1 MSNVVYVCFLKDVD
15 PDEHIMNRLTN
26 YVGSLMHGAGCH
38 HVEFCFPDR
47 GDYWSTSIY
56 QGETVSISREKTF
69 RNPGYKVY
77 SMTVSDESL
86 ENAKR
91 FIKSCVSNVA
101 FSPLAMYMSTLPVQL
116 LPETYL
122 SGTTFCSK
130 YVGEILQLAGIS
142 YMERVNTNILTP
154 SKLLKVVGNKCPP
167 MLGTVS
173 YKAQSMHVSNK
184 SFYSLLK
191 EDHR

>member
-15 PDEHIMNRLTN
+15 PGEHVLNRVTN
-26 YVGSLMHGAGCH
+26 YVGSLIHGTGCH

-47 GDYWSTSIY
+47 DDYWSTSIY

-77 SMTVSDESL
+77 TLTISDEDL

-101 FSPLAMYMSTLPVQL
+101 FSQVAMYMSTLPVQL
-116 LPETYL
+116 LPRAYL
-122 SGTTFCSK
+122 NGTTFCSK
-130 YVGEILQLAGIS
+130 YVGEILQSAGVG
-142 YMERVNTNILTP
+142 YMHQVNTNILTP
-154 SKLLKVVGNKCPP
+154 SKFLRIMGDKCPP
-167 MLGTVS
+167 MLGTVT
-173 YKAQSMHVSNK
+173 YKAKNIHVSNK
-184 SFYSLLK
+184 TFYSLL
-191 EDHR
+191 ENDHN